1 MLCRDTHAKT
11 YGNNYRTLLF
21 PDLDATDIIITDI
34 IIHAKIFFCVIVM
47 SMIIMTDLRY
57 MFYKC
62 FNKYHQFQLTV
73 STVTGEVSRNVL
85 KHAEL
90 ELKPELGPVLTLH
103 LNMGETIALL
113 KGLPWKQ
120 PTVTKILVQVIH

>member
-1 MLCRDTHAKT
+1 
-11 YGNNYRTLLF
+11 
-21 PDLDATDIIITDI
+21 
-34 IIHAKIFFCVIVM
+34 
-47 SMIIMTDLRY
+47 

-62 FNKYHQFQLTV
+62 FNKYPQFQLTV

-113 KGLPWKQ
+113 KGLPRKQ